1 MAQGNWSDMEDNNQ
15 YNHAP
20 PHISA
25 NNKQEQTNKEK
36 NKQANKKS
44 ISKTHRTRSTGLIW
58 KVTTKTHVTPHIS
71 ARANKKDTMKQ
82 TNS

>member
-1 MAQGNWSDMEDNNQ
+1 MAQGNWSDMEGNNQ

-25 NNKQEQTNKEK
+25 NNKQTSKQISKQTN
-36 NKQANKKS
+36 KS
-44 ISKTHRTRSTGLIW
+44 ISKTHHTRSTGLIW